1 MKVAWRARPAEP
13 CAVQRVH
20 PAQAAGG
27 CAGCALVPP
36 PEPAPGAVGP
46 GPRAAVLRRPP
57 AAVVGRGAAGRARR
71 RAARCAW
78 APWKARRRPGC
89 RRCWRPTTRPGRRCA
104 SSWSRHLGRAGGQGA
119 RLRTRSGLRG
129 RALSRRGLASTEAF
143 AETLVL
149 ISPRLA
155 RDRRRAGAGR
165 SHGDRLRVRLFL
177 SPHPGVLARPRR
189 RGAGQGDGVRVLSRD
204 RRLRGGRYGRG
215 HRAALRAG
223 CWAGRPRC
231 GCATCR
237 ASTAPRAP
245 GCGGPMTT
253 RRRCRRCAINWR
265 PEASGG
271 RATAMLRAPKRA
283 GMCPRVLA

>member
-1 MKVAWRARPAEP
+1 MRPCSAARTGAWCCRTRAACCCPTPTVCCGCRPRRSRP
-13 CAVQRVH
+13 CAT
-20 PAQAAGG
+20 A
-27 CAGCALVPP
+27 
-36 PEPAPGAVGP
+36 
-46 GPRAAVLRRPP
+46 
-57 AAVVGRGAAGRARR
+57 R

-89 RRCWRPTTRPGRRCA
+89 RRCWRPTTRPAAGAHRA
-104 SSWSRHLGRAGGQGA
+104 GHGHLGRAGGQGA

-129 RALSRRGLASTEAF
+129 RALSRRGTGVNRGLRRNAGPDF
-143 AETLVL
+143 AA
-149 ISPRLA
+149 RLA

-223 CWAGRPRC
+223 CAGR
-231 GCATCR
+231 ADR
-237 ASTAPRAP
+237 AAGARPAGQVRSRAH
-245 GCGGPMTT
+245 
-253 RRRCRRCAINWR
+253 RLVWR
-265 PEASGG
+265 VDDDTPAVQ
-271 RATAMLRAPKRA
+271 ALRDQ
-283 GMCPRVLA
+283 LAA